1 MLVYYLVS
9 DMVKEVLLHL
19 EEREYEIL
27 LKKKGKRTWKEFLVG
42 DKLKPHKKAAKKVIE
57 KVEEE
62 QEPVSA

>member
-1 MLVYYLVS
+1 
-9 DMVKEVLLHL
+9 VLLHL

-42 DKLKPHKKAAKKVIE
+42 DKLRSHKKVAKKVIE

-62 QEPVSA
+62 KEEALG